1 MKYELV
7 IIWESG
13 EKEVHEYDSQ
23 DTAERAARGYKNAF
37 GNQIAWTGTRP
48 KR

>member
-1 MKYELV
+1 MFELV

-13 EKEVHEYDSQ
+13 EKEIHEY
-23 DTAERAARGYKNAF
+23 TNRLEAKMIEHGYRQAF
-37 GNQIAWTGTRP
+37 GNQISWTGIRE